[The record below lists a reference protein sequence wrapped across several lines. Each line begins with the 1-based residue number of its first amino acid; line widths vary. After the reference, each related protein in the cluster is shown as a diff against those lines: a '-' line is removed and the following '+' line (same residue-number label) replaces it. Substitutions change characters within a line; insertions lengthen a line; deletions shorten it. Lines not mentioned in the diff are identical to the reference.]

1 MFNEHPT
8 NRVIWDMDPDEVKFR
23 TLEMRHQI
31 AKAIW
36 IFELDTNQRVTNVII
51 KRVPGRKDPIVEVQV
66 IKEM

>member
-1 MFNEHPT
+1 MN
-8 NRVIWDMDPDEVKFR
+8 PDEIEFR

-51 KRVPGRKDPIVEVQV
+51 KRVPGRQDPLIQVTVIAKVENAG
-66 IKEM
+66 